1 VSGAEASP
9 IPSGPDPE
17 TDLPAG
23 GQRLSRLIARDFR
36 NHADL
41 DLAIGRRFVALVG
54 ENGAGKT
61 NLLEAISLFSPGR
74 GLRRAD
80 FATMARVGG
89 PGGFAVSLTL
99 ARDES
104 EHRLGT
110 GCEPPGYEARASRL
124 CRIDGATVPS
134 PVAFSEFLRIVWLTP
149 DFDGLFRGPAGDRRR
164 FLDRLVLAVDAAHGS
179 RVSAMER
186 ALRSRN
192 RLLEERPGDSQWLD
206 AIEREVAELGVAV
219 ALARRETVERL
230 DRLIAETRD
239 DAEPFPW
246 ASLRLE
252 GDLDDLVAVWPAIEA
267 EDRFRLALRQGR
279 HRDRAAGRTLTGPQ
293 TTDLVV
299 RHGPKDVP
307 AATASTG
314 EQKALLIGLV
324 LAHAR
329 LVQAMSGIAPVIL
342 LDEVAAHLDPRRRT
356 GLFDALEAL
365 PGQVWMTGADPALF
379 AELSGRADVVRV
391 ADGRIV
397 PPAAP

>member
-1 VSGAEASP
+1 M
-9 IPSGPDPE
+9 PSGPDPE

-36 NHADL
+36 NHAEL

-134 PVAFSEFLRIVWLTP
+134 PVAFAEFLRIVWLTP

-164 FLDRLVLAVDAAHGS
+164 FL
-179 RVSAMER
+179 
-186 ALRSRN
+186 
-192 RLLEERPGDSQWLD
+192 
-206 AIEREVAELGVAV
+206 
-219 ALARRETVERL
+219 
-230 DRLIAETRD
+230 
-239 DAEPFPW
+239 
-246 ASLRLE
+246 
-252 GDLDDLVAVWPAIEA
+252 
-267 EDRFRLALRQGR
+267 
-279 HRDRAAGRTLTGPQ
+279 
-293 TTDLVV
+293 
-299 RHGPKDVP
+299 
-307 AATASTG
+307 
-314 EQKALLIGLV
+314 
-324 LAHAR
+324 
-329 LVQAMSGIAPVIL
+329 
-342 LDEVAAHLDPRRRT
+342 
-356 GLFDALEAL
+356 
-365 PGQVWMTGADPALF
+365 
-379 AELSGRADVVRV
+379 
-391 ADGRIV
+391 
-397 PPAAP
+397 